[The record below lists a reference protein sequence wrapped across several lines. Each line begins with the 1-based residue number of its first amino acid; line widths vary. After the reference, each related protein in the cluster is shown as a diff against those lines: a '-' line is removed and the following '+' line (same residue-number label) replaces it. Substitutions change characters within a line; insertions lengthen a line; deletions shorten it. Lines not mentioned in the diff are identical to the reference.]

1 MNQNLRNAIYKKKMY
16 HNKFLKQKTDK
27 NWETYRKQRNLVT
40 KLKKTSIKTYFFERT
55 AGGPKSSTFY
65 PTIKPFLSNKGM
77 KSDNSIILCEND
89 KIVNDPKEV
98 TEIFNNFFVN
108 VAKDIGDKNIKIDKT
123 HPSINKIETNRTN
136 KDKLFFK
143 PINEDFV
150 TKQINKLNIKKATG
164 YDGISPKIIKF
175 AQPVITNPIKVL
187 INKSIDQSV
196 FPEKLKAA
204 QVSPLFKKNNSLDK
218 SNYRPISVLP
228 TISKF
233 YERAIFDQLME
244 FLNNH
249 FNPLLSAFR
258 SGFGCQT
265 ALLRI
270 IEDWKKALDD
280 NKFIAAILMDL
291 SKAFDCLPHNLLML
305 KLEAYGLSENSLKL
319 LKSYLENRRQ
329 RIKIGNN
336 YSEWDTL
343 IKGVPQGSIL
353 GPVLFNVFIND
364 IFHFVQDSTI
374 YNYADDNT
382 LSYSDTNINTV
393 VKTLENDS
401 INLID
406 WFSKN
411 LMKANSDK
419 FQAIAIGP
427 KTNKHNLSF
436 DLKGNKIT
444 CEENVKLLG
453 ITVDSHLN
461 FDKHISEIC
470 KKASQQLN
478 ILKRIGKY
486 LNRLGRLTIYY
497 SFILSNF
504 NYCPVT
510 WHFCSEKNTKKIEKI
525 QERALRFIYE
535 DYENT
540 YENLLK
546 KSKLPS
552 LRIRRL
558 RTIAVETFKIIHK
571 QSPSYLHDII
581 SIKDQKYNFR
591 HQDKAVL
598 PRVRTTRY
606 DLNSFRYNAAQIW
619 NELPNHF
626 RQETSLEHF
635 KNIIHTWNGSSC
647 QCSACR

>member
-1 MNQNLRNAIYKKKMY
+1 
-16 HNKFLKQKTDK
+16 
-27 NWETYRKQRNLVT
+27 
-40 KLKKTSIKTYFFERT
+40 
-55 AGGPKSSTFY
+55 
-65 PTIKPFLSNKGM
+65 
-77 KSDNSIILCEND
+77 
-89 KIVNDPKEV
+89 
-98 TEIFNNFFVN
+98 
-108 VAKDIGDKNIKIDKT
+108 
-123 HPSINKIETNRTN
+123 
-136 KDKLFFK
+136 
-143 PINEDFV
+143 
-150 TKQINKLNIKKATG
+150 
-164 YDGISPKIIKF
+164 
-175 AQPVITNPIKVL
+175 
-187 INKSIDQSV
+187 
-196 FPEKLKAA
+196 
-204 QVSPLFKKNNSLDK
+204 
-218 SNYRPISVLP
+218 
-228 TISKF
+228 
-233 YERAIFDQLME
+233 
-244 FLNNH
+244 
-249 FNPLLSAFR
+249 
-258 SGFGCQT
+258 
-265 ALLRI
+265 
-270 IEDWKKALDD
+270 
-280 NKFIAAILMDL
+280 MDL

-319 LKSYLENRRQ
+319 LNSYLENRGQRIKIGNNYSEWDTLIKGVPQGSILKLEAYGLSENSLKLLNSYLENRRQ

-382 LSYSDTNINTV
+382 LFYSDTNLNTV

-411 LMKANSDK
+411 LMKANPDK

-535 DYENT
+535 HYENT

-552 LRIRRL
+552 LKIRRL

-571 QSPSYLHDII
+571 QSPSYLHDLI

-598 PRVRTTRY
+598 PGVRP
-606 DLNSFRYNAAQIW
+606 II
-619 NELPNHF
+619 
-626 RQETSLEHF
+626 RQSDSPIVRQMLYFFES
-635 KNIIHTWNGSSC
+635 
-647 QCSACR
+647 